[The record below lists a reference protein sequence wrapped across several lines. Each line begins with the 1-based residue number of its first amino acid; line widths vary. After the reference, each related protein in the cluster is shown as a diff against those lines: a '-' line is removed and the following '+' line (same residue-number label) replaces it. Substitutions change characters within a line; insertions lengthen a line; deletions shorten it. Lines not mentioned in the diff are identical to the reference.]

1 MITTWTPGFKRFDCR
16 RPDVAFPFW
25 HDDLGSSSA
34 LGSFVI
40 RVNIIHGPWR
50 ETNTR
55 AFFSPVLRCRTELR
69 DNGIL
74 VRFFPALTDAS
85 TDGDFVLL
93 DDKYFG
99 AAWSANVAEIVR
111 QIEAA
116 RCRTASLIYCDLG
129 DSSGLIRVQALLQC
143 DAYWKAF
150 LLRDRSQYTAPHYGG
165 RLFTDH
171 YHRAEGVQDE
181 PELWSQAVPEDQLAK
196 LHLSWSY
203 GLTSH
208 SLMGNRASHLFSRIP
223 AVDLLDLPL
232 QTAEP
237 GHSRPIPMSC
247 RMSTSHRRASVVHQR
262 LRLKSLLGDRIPTSR
277 VSPRAFFAE
286 LRQSRLV
293 LSPFGWGEFAYRDYE
308 AFVSGAALVK
318 PSMAHLETFPDYYRD
333 NETMLPL
340 RWDLADLESTLS
352 HALERPAE
360 TQEIARTAQN
370 VYKYHVAAPEGRRD
384 FAERFRSL
392 LLKSKSVAAQPPTAP

>member
-1 MITTWTPGFKRFDCR
+1 MTAT
-16 RPDVAFPFW
+16 
-25 HDDLGSSSA
+25 
-34 LGSFVI
+34 
-40 RVNIIHGPWR
+40 RVHIIHGPWS

-55 AFFSPVLRCRTELR
+55 AFFSPVFRCRAELR
-69 DNGIL
+69 DKGIL
-74 VRFFPALTDAS
+74 VRFFSALTDAA
-85 TDGDFVLL
+85 TDADFLLL

-99 AAWSANVAEIVR
+99 SAWDVRRTEILQ
-111 QIEAA
+111 QIEMIGN
-116 RCRTASLIYCDLG
+116 RGTALIYCDLG
-129 DSSGLIRVQALLQC
+129 DSSGLIRVPALLRSR
-143 DAYWKAF
+143 AYWKGY
-150 LLRDRSQYTAPHYGG
+150 LLSDRSQYTVPHYGG

-171 YHRAEGVQDE
+171 YHRVDGVDDKKT
-181 PELWSQAVPEDQLAK
+181 SSSTAVPQDQLAK
-196 LHLSWSY
+196 LHLSWGY
-203 GLTSH
+203 GLTNH
-208 SLMGNRASHLFSRIP
+208 GLLANRASSLFSRLPMPI
-223 AVDLLDLPL
+223 LLNLPL

-237 GHSRPIPMSC
+237 SGPRPLALSC
-247 RMSTSHRRASVVHQR
+247 RISTSHRRASVVHQR

-352 HALERPAE
+352 QALERPAA

-384 FAERFRSL
+384 FAERFQSL
-392 LLKSKSVAAQPPTAP
+392 LLKCRGVAVKQHAAS